1 MPPKTSS
8 RPPYPPR
15 HRLIRIYQGV
25 RIQRSS
31 ISTENWFPIGQRGV
45 VRDALFPF
53 DRWEIQPV
61 SVPICR
67 GGLCSQSVGPVG
79 RST

>member
-1 MPPKTSS
+1 ME
-8 RPPYPPR
+8 
-15 HRLIRIYQGV
+15 HG
-25 RIQRSS
+25 S

-61 SVPICR
+61 PVPICR